1 MSPRHLTLLGAG
13 AALLVTV
20 ALLAPVAAQAPAGI
34 ANALGAEAQAKA
46 AGTLPRTADGHPD
59 LQGNWSNATVT
70 PIERPAGQ
78 PSALSKDVVAKIEK
92 GVVDRIERLA
102 APSDPKR
109 DAPPQGGDGS
119 TGAAGN
125 VGGYNN
131 FWIDAG
137 DRVAVVNGEYRTSL
151 IVDPPDGRVPA
162 LTPEARERQA
172 ARVKR
177 FQQFGEYD
185 NPENR
190 PLAERCIASFGSNA
204 GPPMLPNYFYNN
216 NYTIV
221 QTKDHVLVMTEMVHD
236 ARVIRLG
243 KQHQHPPAHIRPWW
257 GDSIGWWEGDTLV
270 IETTNFHPQQI
281 FRGASDTLKVTERLS
296 RIDAD
301 SLLYK
306 FTVDDPATF
315 TRPWS
320 GEVPFEALTEM
331 VYEYACHEGNHA
343 LSNVLSGERSQ
354 ERARAAAKKSQQQQ
368 Q

>member
-1 MSPRHLTLLGAG
+1 MRSRHLTLGAFG
-13 AALLVTV
+13 FAALAAGLLVTN
-20 ALLAPVAAQAPAGI
+20 VAAQAPAGI
-34 ANALGAEAQAKA
+34 AKPW
-46 AGTLPRTADGHPD
+46 TMPRTADGHPD

-70 PIERPAGQ
+70 PIERPPGQ
-78 PSALSKDVVAKIEK
+78 PSVLSKEAVAKIEK

-109 DAPPQGGDGS
+109 EAPPQGGDGS

-137 DRVAVVNGEYRTSL
+137 SRVAVVNGEYRASL
-151 IVDPPDGRVPA
+151 VVDPPDGRVPA

-190 PLAERCIASFGSNA
+190 PLAERCIATFGSNA

-221 QTKDHVLVMTEMVHD
+221 QTKDHLLVMTEMVHD
-236 ARVIRLG
+236 ARIIRLG
-243 KQHQHPPAHIRPWW
+243 TQHQHPPAQVRPWW
-257 GDSIGWWEGDTLV
+257 GDSIGRWEGDTLV
-270 IETTNFHPQQI
+270 VETTNFHPQQI
-281 FRGASDTLKVTERLS
+281 FRGASDTLKVIERFS
-296 RIDAD
+296 RVDAD
-301 SLLYK
+301 TLLYK
-306 FTVDDPATF
+306 FTIDDPATF

-320 GEVPFEALTEM
+320 GEVPFEALNEM

-354 ERARAAAKKSQQQQ
+354 EKERDAAKKSPPKQ
-368 Q
+368 